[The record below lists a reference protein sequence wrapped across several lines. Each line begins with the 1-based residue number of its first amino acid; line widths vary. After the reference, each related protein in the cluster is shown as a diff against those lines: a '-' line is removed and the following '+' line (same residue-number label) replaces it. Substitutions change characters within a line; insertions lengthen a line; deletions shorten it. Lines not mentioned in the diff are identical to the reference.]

1 MAMRLEHADALAET
15 AREIVAPGKGILA
28 ADESTGTITKRL
40 ASIGV
45 ESTETSRRDYR
56 ELLFRTEGTE
66 AYLSGVILFDET
78 LRQTGADGTP
88 LVELLRGRGIIP
100 GIKVDR
106 GAKPLSACPG
116 ESVTEGLD
124 GLRERLREY
133 REFGARFT
141 KWRAV
146 IHIAEGIPS
155 RTALEV
161 NAHGLA
167 RFAALSQEAGLVPI
181 VEPEVLMDGSHSIGR
196 CFDVTEATLR
206 EVFHQLGVQRVLL
219 EGMVLKPNMV
229 LSGASASKRA
239 GPEAVAEHTIR
250 CFLRAVPAAVPGI
263 TFLSGGQGDDE
274 ATVNLAAIN
283 RQAAEI
289 DAPWELTFSFGRGL
303 QAAPLRAWQGKAENV
318 ERTQQVLLERARVVS
333 EARAGAHRVG
343 G

>member
-1 MAMRLEHADALAET
+1 
-15 AREIVAPGKGILA
+15 
-28 ADESTGTITKRL
+28 
-40 ASIGV
+40 
-45 ESTETSRRDYR
+45 
-56 ELLFRTEGTE
+56 
-66 AYLSGVILFDET
+66 
-78 LRQTGADGTP
+78 
-88 LVELLRGRGIIP
+88 
-100 GIKVDR
+100 
-106 GAKPLSACPG
+106 
-116 ESVTEGLD
+116 
-124 GLRERLREY
+124 
-133 REFGARFT
+133 
-141 KWRAV
+141 V

-229 LSGASASKRA
+229 LSGADAPNRA

-274 ATVNLAAIN
+274 ATENLAAIN
-283 RQAAEI
+283 RQASEFG
-289 DAPWELTFSFGRGL
+289 APWQLTFSFGRGL
-303 QAAPLRAWQGKAENV
+303 QAAPLRAWQGRTENV
-318 ERTQQVLLERARVVS
+318 ERTQRVLLERARVVS
-333 EARAGAHRVG
+333 EARAGTYSVG